1 MASKQVTAKKKLVVA
16 TSAKEPGKAGKPAK
30 PAAPAA
36 KAAKAPA
43 KAQSEIKLKG
53 AKAAPAPALPP
64 AAVKVKA
71 EPLAAKGKPGRKPKT
86 ATAEGEAALLAAVTE
101 AVGNARRI
109 VDLFAGSGTFAL
121 PLSEQA
127 EVHAVEGDPAMVA
140 ALDKASRNTEG
151 LKPIRSE
158 ARDLFRRPLEPDELK
173 GIDAVVNAVGVLRNT
188 AARPIDA
195 VHHHTPVA
203 LFEACRQAGVRH
215 VVQISALGV
224 QTGTTRYARTKRAA
238 DEHLLGLAAA
248 TNDSTSPLRGVVLRP
263 SVVFGHGG
271 ARANLFLR
279 LARLPGGDFSF
290 DLVFEP
296 TQPVLLQGDQGLSRK
311 GPEPQQASY
320 YYSVPQ
326 LQVRGSVTLKDQKY
340 PLATG
345 STAWLDHEWSQEVL
359 HPNAVGWD
367 WIGINM
373 LDGGALTAFRLR
385 TAQETALWDGGS
397 YRSGQGVRQVFAQ
410 GELAFTPQRRWTSTA
425 SRASYPVEWLVRTP
439 AGSFTVKALLD
450 DQELDSRSSTGA
462 IYWEGLCEVWNTSA
476 ELVGR
481 GYLEM
486 TGYASPLKI

>member
-1 MASKQVTAKKKLVVA
+1 MSAPNRFPLSAPGRFSPLRRQLLLAPMLASLP
-16 TSAKEPGKAGKPAK
+16 PG
-30 PAAPAA
+30 
-36 KAAKAPA
+36 
-43 KAQSEIKLKG
+43 AQ
-53 AKAAPAPALPP
+53 ALPP
-64 AAVKVKA
+64 ATLRFPRDAGSHNAFKTEWWYVTGYARVPGDRGEA
-71 EPLAAKGKPGRKPKT
+71 SRLLGFQVTFFRSRVEATQGMQSRLAARH
-86 ATAEGEAALLAAVTE
+86 LLFAHAAVTD
-101 AVGNARRI
+101 VQGRKLWHDQRIARWSGEP
-109 VDLFAGSGTFAL
+109 AGSNPADV
-121 PLSEQA
+121 A
-127 EVHAVEGDPAMVA
+127 HA
-140 ALDKASRNTEG
+140 STE
-151 LKPIRSE
+151 
-158 ARDLFRRPLEPDELK
+158 DT
-173 GIDAVVNAVGVLRNT
+173 AVVIRDWFLKRSGPHLQARVLAT
-188 AARPIDA
+188 DF
-195 VHHHTPVA
+195 V
-203 LFEACRQAGVRH
+203 LDLELQA
-215 VVQISALGV
+215 S
-224 QTGTTRYARTKRAA
+224 
-238 DEHLLGLAAA
+238 
-248 TNDSTSPLRGVVLRP
+248 
-263 SVVFGHGG
+263 
-271 ARANLFLR
+271 
-279 LARLPGGDFSF
+279 
-290 DLVFEP
+290 
-296 TQPVLLQGDQGLSRK
+296 QPVLLQGVDGLSRK
-311 GPEPQQASY
+311 GPQAQQASY

-385 TAQETALWDGGS
+385 TAQDTALWDGGS

-410 GELAFTPQRRWTSTA
+410 GELAFTPQRRWTSPA